1 MGRRRSGRGA
11 RGRVVKGSSA
21 RTQTPREE
29 NPLREDHTSARRAAP
44 VALVVNATT
53 TALTTAARLADDTK
67 ATTTPRAAALITESL
82 TAIGDS
88 DAARAQRT
96 RVLRD
101 DGVRHLPNN
110 LPRQLTIVAS
120 LAAAE
125 GGDAA
130 GVGWHAVRRWFDV
143 AAGRGTCTDKSNMP
157 SRYTFPLE
165 TCFDWLKPLFRHFF

>member
-1 MGRRRSGRGA
+1 MGCHRSSRRANRWGED
-11 RGRVVKGSSA
+11 VQLKVTSA
-21 RTQTPREE
+21 TKTPREE

-110 LPRQLTIVAS
+110 LPKQLTIVAS

-130 GVGWHAVRRWFDV
+130 GVGWHAVRR
-143 AAGRGTCTDKSNMP
+143 
-157 SRYTFPLE
+157 
-165 TCFDWLKPLFRHFF
+165 

>member
-1 MGRRRSGRGA
+1 MDPWLARAAGLRGAAAVPSVVSAEGGASWRCGCGAGVGRRRSGRGA

-130 GVGWHAVRRWFDV
+130 GVGWHAVRR
-143 AAGRGTCTDKSNMP
+143 
-157 SRYTFPLE
+157 
-165 TCFDWLKPLFRHFF
+165 